1 MASRLAWLDH
11 SEAQRQRMM
20 EIVGMFR
27 ERNTIDDLGLG
38 SVRDT
43 FSDALFPG
51 TSTLHTRTKYLLF
64 VPWIFQS
71 LEDRNGKSSRDVEG
85 QLQTKEVQLSL
96 ALQAGGETDG
106 VIGRMAGK
114 SLKQFPSTTYWGA
127 LGRYGIRRLPLTRQQ
142 VIGRIR
148 SSAVRASQRDALRSE
163 AEEYTEHRDW
173 HPNLPP
179 PKDDFLETAN
189 FALDEAQGAYLEDRI
204 LQTTADSALAFLV
217 RHHVDISGAESV
229 WDVAAFDDAPTSVR
243 SLVAAAEAFSHLM
256 QGAQLLYHLLV
267 ARQVSAS
274 SGAAS
279 THVEPD
285 AFEASFLGWCDVRV
299 ERGPDALADP
309 TRFWEL
315 LLGANPRLDT
325 GVRSFVGVWLDL
337 TTAGDPKRLSHDP
350 AAAQLIGLRERTMKG
365 SLARLS
371 NRSRLDTFSAAPETG
386 RLGFRWGSAKT
397 VIEDLAAA
405 RGARDA

>member
-20 EIVGMFR
+20 EIVGLFR

-85 QLQTKEVQLSL
+85 QLRTKEVQLSV

-106 VIGRMAGK
+106 VIGRMAGRN
-114 SLKQFPSTTYWGA
+114 LKQFPSMTYWGA
-127 LGRYGIRRLPLTRQQ
+127 LGRYGIRTLPLTRQQ

-148 SSAVRASQRDALRSE
+148 SSAGRAPQREALRSD
-163 AEEYTEHRDW
+163 AEEYTEHHDW

-179 PKDDFLETAN
+179 PEDDFLETAH
-189 FALDEAQGAYLEDRI
+189 FALDEDQGAYLEDRI
-204 LQTTADSALAFLV
+204 QQTTAHSALAFLI
-217 RHHVDISGAESV
+217 RHHVDVSPAESV
-229 WDVAAFDDAPTSVR
+229 WDVPAFDDAPASVR
-243 SLVAAAEAFSHLM
+243 DMVRAAEAFSHLM

-279 THVEPD
+279 PNVEPD
-285 AFEASFLGWCDVRV
+285 AFTASFLGWCDVRA
-299 ERGPDALADP
+299 ERGPDALTDP

-315 LLGANPRLDT
+315 LLGVNPRLDT
-325 GVRSFVGVWLDL
+325 DVRTFVGAWLDL
-337 TTAGDPKRLSHDP
+337 TTAGDPKRLTDDA
-350 AAAQLIGLRERTMKG
+350 AAAQLIRLRERTMKG

-371 NRSRLDTFSAAPETG
+371 NRARLDTFSADPDTG
-386 RLGFRWGSAKT
+386 RLGFRWGSART

-405 RGARDA
+405 RSTRDA